1 MWKGALAFAACCAVS
16 VCCSQS
22 PLLLF
27 GAPRAL
33 HLAGCAPA
41 ACCMLYCISGPNIP
55 RSADGKRV
63 KTEDK
68 TIVVPTAAPLTQAQ
82 AHPLPRCLRHAS
94 PPFPIAPATPTAPAP
109 TRSPCATLRCA
120 ADMIDAINGAQ
131 CSTAQRHAPSSS
143 LPIELVGPV
152 PARSSRTHCAFHA
165 AAIAVAGR
173 AGGSYGNG
181 QACLA
186 YERPRDQ
193 RCG

>member
-1 MWKGALAFAACCAVS
+1 MFEPGPNGTEEEKKYVWKGALAFAACCAVS

-82 AHPLPRCLRHAS
+82 APPCPVVSATPLPPSRLPPQPPLRLLPLA
-94 PPFPIAPATPTAPAP
+94 APVRHCTALWTLS
-109 TRSPCATLRCA
+109 TR
-120 ADMIDAINGAQ
+120 
-131 CSTAQRHAPSSS
+131 
-143 LPIELVGPV
+143 
-152 PARSSRTHCAFHA
+152 
-165 AAIAVAGR
+165 
-173 AGGSYGNG
+173 
-181 QACLA
+181 
-186 YERPRDQ
+186 
-193 RCG
+193 